1 MSQAA
6 LKQPAP
12 DQELN
17 LAALADPAAPL
28 ADVMAAVE
36 AAEASMPKLAARVGI
51 SAGATVDLLGLYL
64 RRHALLAGVRVE
76 VSQGGFDDPLG
87 DAERFAEAGIDCLLL
102 APSLETLAPAFEAK
116 SAALPDEAIAAVE
129 RALRGRWRLALEKA
143 AAVRSVF
150 LCGLHRISQPVAGG
164 DRLDAVVDRLNAALC
179 EEAAAFA
186 NVRWIDMGGVIA
198 QVGRRA
204 AFDARFHLRNA
215 APYSPALLD
224 EWARQVTAVSRAWG
238 TRFHKALVLDCDNT
252 LWGGV
257 VGEDLVS
264 GVKLS
269 AHAYPGNAFHRAQAE
284 FQALQRQGVILCLA
298 SKNEPVDV
306 EAMFAEHPEMV
317 LTKADVILSEVSWS
331 DKVESLRRIS
341 ATLNIG
347 LDSLVFVDD
356 SDFECEAVRTQ
367 LPEVTVFQVPA
378 RPADYPA
385 VIARIKDLFLAGGAS
400 TDGAGKTEQ
409 YRQRAEAIAEQGR
422 FASQEEY
429 LASLGLTVTLARDDA
444 SRVVR
449 VSELSQKSNQFNLTT
464 VRYGPAEIERLMA
477 DPDAAVWALDVAD
490 KFGAAG
496 LTGVVVM
503 RFDGETATIESL
515 FMSCRVLGRG
525 VEFGVWPAILA
536 DAAAHG
542 CRLLRARYLPTAKN
556 AQAADFYDR
565 LGLPLAD
572 EAGGARNYAVA
583 IADFAPPPSPWI
595 TVQHD

>member
-64 RRHALLAGVRVE
+64 RRHALLAGVRIE

-542 CRLLRARYLPTAKN
+542 CRHRPRPIPSDGQERPGRRLLRPPRPAPRERGRRR
-556 AQAADFYDR
+556 AQLRDGDRGFRPAA
-565 LGLPLAD
+565 LALD
-572 EAGGARNYAVA
+572 HGAA
-583 IADFAPPPSPWI
+583 
-595 TVQHD
+595 

>member
-1 MSQAA
+1 MSRPV
-6 LKQPAP
+6 LKQSAP
-12 DQELN
+12 DHESGW
-17 LAALADPAAPL
+17 AALADPAAPL

-36 AAEASMPKLAARVGI
+36 AAEAKLPKLAARVGI

-64 RRHALLAGVRVE
+64 RRHAALAGVRID

-87 DAERFAEAGIDCLLL
+87 DAERFAAAGADALLL
-102 APSLETLAPAFEAK
+102 APSLETLVPAFEARA
-116 SAALPDEAIAAVE
+116 AALPDEAIAAVE

-143 AAVRSVF
+143 AACRSVF
-150 LCGLHRISQPVAGG
+150 LCSLHRISAPVAGG
-164 DRLDAVVDRLNAALC
+164 DRLDAVVERLNAALR

-186 NVRWIDMGGVIA
+186 NVRWIEMAGVIA
-198 QVGRRA
+198 EVGRRA

-257 VGEDLVS
+257 VGEDLVT

-269 AHAYPGNAFHRAQAE
+269 AHAYPGNVFHRAQAE
-284 FQALQRQGVILCLA
+284 FQALQRQGVLLCLA
-298 SKNEPVDV
+298 SKNEPADV
-306 EAMFAEHPEMV
+306 AAMFETHPEMV
-317 LTKADVILSEVSWS
+317 LKSGDIILSEVSWS
-331 DKVESLRRIS
+331 DKVASLKRIA

-356 SDFECEAVRTQ
+356 SEFECEAVRSQ
-367 LPEVTVFQVPA
+367 LPEVTVFQAPA

-385 VIARIKDLFLAGGAS
+385 VIARIKDLFLAGGAA
-400 TDGAGKTEQ
+400 TDGAEKTAQ
-409 YRQRAEAIAEQGR
+409 YRQRAEALAEQGR

-429 LASLGLTVTLARDDA
+429 LASLGLRVTLARDDA
-444 SRVVR
+444 ACVARIG
-449 VSELSQKSNQFNLTT
+449 ELSQKSNQFNLTT

-503 RFDGETATIESL
+503 RFAGEVAEVESC

-525 VEFGVWPAILA
+525 VEFSIWPAILA
-536 DAAAHG
+536 DAAARG
-542 CRLLRARYLPTAKN
+542 CRTLCARYLPTAKN

-565 LGLPLAD
+565 LGLPLVGEAD
-572 EAGGARNYAVA
+572 GARSYAAA
-583 IADFAPPPSPWI
+583 ISDVAPPPSPWI

>member
-6 LKQPAP
+6 LRQPVAGAAP
-12 DQELN
+12 A
-17 LAALADPAAPL
+17 LAALADPGAPL
-28 ADVMAAVE
+28 ADVMAAVDAGE
-36 AAEASMPKLAARVGI
+36 ATLPRLAARVAI
-51 SAGATVDLLGLYL
+51 IAGATVDLLGLYL
-64 RRHALLAGVRVE
+64 RRHALLAGVRIE

-87 DAERFAEAGIDCLLL
+87 DAERFAAAGVDCLLL
-102 APSLETLAPAFEAK
+102 SPSLDMLAPAFEAK
-116 SAALPDEAIAAVE
+116 AAALPDEAIAAVE
-129 RALRGRWRLALEKA
+129 RALVGRWRLALEKA
-143 AAVRSVF
+143 AAVRRVF
-150 LCGLHRISQPVAGG
+150 LCGLHRISQPIAGG
-164 DRLDAVVDRLNAALC
+164 DRLDLVVDRLNAALRA
-179 EEAAAFA
+179 EAAEFA

-198 QVGRRA
+198 TVGRRA

-269 AHAYPGNAFHRAQAE
+269 AHAYPGNVFHRAQAE
-284 FQALQRQGVILCLA
+284 FQALQRQGVLLSLA
-298 SKNEPVDV
+298 SKNEPADV
-306 EAMFAEHPEMV
+306 EAMFAQHPEMV

-331 DKVESLRRIS
+331 DKVESLRRI
-341 ATLNIG
+341 ATTLNIG

-356 SDFECEAVRTQ
+356 SDFECEAVRSQ

-378 RPADYPA
+378 RASDYPA

-444 SRVVR
+444 RR
-449 VSELSQKSNQFNLTT
+449 IARISELSQKSNQFNLTT
-464 VRYGPAEIERLMA
+464 VRYGPAEIERLMT

-503 RFDGETATIESL
+503 RFAGDVATVESL
-515 FMSCRVLGRG
+515 FLSCRVLGRG
-525 VEFGVWPAILA
+525 VEFGVWPTILA
-536 DAAAHG
+536 DAAARG
-542 CRLLRARYLPTAKN
+542 CRTVRAKYLPTAKN

-565 LGLPLAD
+565 LGLPLAN
-572 EAGGARNYAVA
+572 EADGARNYEMA
-583 IADFAPPPSPWI
+583 IADFTPPPSPWI

>member
-1 MSQAA
+1 MSQSA
-6 LKQPAP
+6 LKPPAA
-12 DQELN
+12 DEGSSWS
-17 LAALADPAAPL
+17 ALADPRAPL

-36 AAEASMPKLAARVGI
+36 AAEADIPKLAARVAI
-51 SAGATVDLLGLYL
+51 SAGSTVDLLSLYL
-64 RRHALLAGVRVE
+64 RRHAALAGSHIE

-87 DAERFAEAGIDCLLL
+87 DAERFAAAGVDCLLL

-116 SAALPDEAIAAVE
+116 ATALPDEAIAAVE
-129 RALRGRWRLALEKA
+129 RALIGRWRLALEKA

-150 LCGLHRISQPVAGG
+150 LCSLHRISEPVAGG
-164 DRLDAVVDRLNAALC
+164 DRLDVVVERLNAALR

-198 QVGRRA
+198 TVGRRA
-204 AFDARFHLRNA
+204 AFDTRFHLRNA

-257 VGEDLVS
+257 LGEDLAS
-264 GVKLS
+264 GIKLS
-269 AHAYPGNAFHRAQAE
+269 PHDYPGNVFHRAQTE
-284 FQALQRQGVILCLA
+284 FLALQRQGVLLCLA
-298 SKNEPVDV
+298 SKNEPADVD
-306 EAMFAEHPEMV
+306 AMFEKHPEMV
-317 LTKADVILSEVSWS
+317 LTKADVIVSEVNWA
-331 DKVESLRRIS
+331 DKVESLRRI
-341 ATLNIG
+341 ATTLNIG

-356 SDFECEAVRTQ
+356 SDFECEAVRSQ

-378 RPADYPA
+378 RASDYPA

-400 TDGAGKTEQ
+400 TDRAGKTEQ
-409 YRQRAEAIAEQGR
+409 YRQRAEAIADQGR

-429 LASLGLTVTLARDDA
+429 LASLGLTVTLARNDA
-444 SRVVR
+444 ARVAR
-449 VSELSQKSNQFNLTT
+449 ISELSQKSNQFNLTT
-464 VRYGPAEIERLMA
+464 VRYGPAELERLMA

-503 RFDGETATIESL
+503 RFAGDVATVESF

-525 VEFGVWPAILA
+525 VEVSIWPAVLA
-536 DAAAHG
+536 DAAARG
-542 CRLLRARYLPTAKN
+542 CRTLSARYLPTAKN

-565 LGLPLAD
+565 LGLPLISEAD
-572 EAGGARNYAVA
+572 GARNYAAA
-583 IADFAPPPSPWI
+583 IADFSPPPSPWI

>member
-1 MSQAA
+1 MN
-6 LKQPAP
+6 QPALQQP
-12 DQELN
+12 DADERSA

-36 AAEASMPKLAARVGI
+36 TAEANRPKLGARVGI

-64 RRHALLAGVRVE
+64 RRHALMAGVRIE

-87 DAERFAEAGIDCLLL
+87 DAERFAAADVDCLIL
-102 APSLETLAPAFEAK
+102 APSLETLAPSFEAR
-116 SAALPDEAIAAVE
+116 APGLPDESIAAIE
-129 RALRGRWRLALEKA
+129 RALRGRWRLALETA

-150 LCGLHRISQPVAGG
+150 LCGLHRIGAPVAGG
-164 DRLDAVVDRLNAALC
+164 DRLDSVVQRLNAVLR

-198 QVGRRA
+198 EVGRHA
-204 AFDARFHLRNA
+204 AFDARFHLRSA

-224 EWARQVTAVSRAWG
+224 EWARQLTAVARAWG
-238 TRFHKALVLDCDNT
+238 ARFHKALVLDCDNT

-269 AHAYPGNAFHRAQAE
+269 AHAYPGNVFHRAQAE
-284 FQALQRQGVILCLA
+284 FQTLQRQGVLLCLC
-298 SKNEPVDV
+298 SKNEPADV
-306 EAMFAEHPEMV
+306 AAMFETHPEMV
-317 LTKADVILSEVSWS
+317 LKAGDIIVSEVNWS
-331 DKVESLRRIS
+331 DKPANLKRI
-341 ATLNIG
+341 AETLNVG
-347 LDSLVFVDD
+347 LDALVFVDD
-356 SDFECEAVRTQ
+356 SAFECEAVKSQ
-367 LPEVTVFQVPA
+367 LPQVTVFQVPA
-378 RPADYPA
+378 RPADYLG

-409 YRQRAEAIAEQGR
+409 YRQRAAALAEQGR
-422 FASQEEY
+422 FASQDEY
-429 LASLGLTVTLARDDA
+429 LASLGMTVRLARDDA
-444 SRVVR
+444 ARVAR
-449 VSELSQKSNQFNLTT
+449 ISELSQKSNQFNLTT

-477 DPDAAVWALDVAD
+477 GDDAAVYALDVAD

-496 LTGVVVM
+496 LAGVVVM
-503 RFDGETATIESL
+503 RFVGDVAEIESF

-525 VEFGVWPAILA
+525 VEFSIWPTILA
-536 DAAAHG
+536 DAAARG
-542 CRLLRARYLPTAKN
+542 CRTLRAQFRPTAKN

-565 LGLPLAD
+565 LGLALAG
-572 EAGGARNYAVA
+572 EADGARSYAAA
-583 IADFAPPPSPWI
+583 IAHVAAPPSPWI